1 MNARHVG
8 IAAALAIISGFAM
21 TAFAQESPAKPATPA
36 VPAKASSESKPKP
49 EFPKIKKKNLFATND
64 LRGQEAPK
72 IEFGTWLNKK
82 PETKDKVILIDFWAT
97 WCGPCRKLIP
107 ELAEWQEKFK
117 DDLVVIGLSDE
128 KPAKVLEFFKK
139 DKMKYAM
146 AVDQNGKTKKALGI
160 SGIPHVLI
168 IGTDNVVRWQ
178 GFPGS
183 NEDTLTEDVLKKI
196 IDADKAR
203 RASAD
208 AKKPERQT
216 SKDQKRS
223 SESSTKSDKKS
234 ASDSSSDSKSES
246 NSDSQSDSQS
256 ESKSE
261 SKTDSNSDAGKNP
274 K

>member
-1 MNARHVG
+1 
-8 IAAALAIISGFAM
+8 M
-21 TAFAQESPAKPATPA
+21 TAFAQESPAKAATPTT
-36 VPAKASSESKPKP
+36 PARETSAAKPKP
-49 EFPKIKKKNLFATND
+49 EFPKIIKKNLFATND

-72 IEFGTWLNKK
+72 IEFGTWLLKK

-107 ELAEWQEKFK
+107 ELAGWQEKFK

-146 AVDQNGKTKKALGI
+146 AVDPKGATKKALGV

-183 NEDTLTEDVLKKI
+183 QEDALTEEVVKKV

-203 RASAD
+203 RAAAE
-208 AKKPERQT
+208 AKKADRQT

-223 SESSTKSDKKS
+223 SDSSTKSDKKS
-234 ASDSSSDSKSES
+234 ASDSTSDSKTES
-246 NSDSQSDSQS
+246 NSDSQ
-256 ESKSE
+256 
-261 SKTDSNSDAGKNP
+261 TDSGKNP
-274 K
+274 KE